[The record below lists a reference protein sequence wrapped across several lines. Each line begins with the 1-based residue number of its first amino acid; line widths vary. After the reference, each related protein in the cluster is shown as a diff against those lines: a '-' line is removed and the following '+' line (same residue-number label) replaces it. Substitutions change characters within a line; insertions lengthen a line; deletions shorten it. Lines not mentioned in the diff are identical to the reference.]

1 MDAYTDGAGISSML
15 AHNAAF
21 TRADMVEL
29 IGAQLSVDAPG
40 DPRQVIEGIVESV
53 GVRIST
59 LNGPRARGVNSGGAE
74 SIAGAPHGRHIG
86 NLQILIESATC
97 VPALCGVTIAG
108 ARRRSMSFLKLLVA
122 FAPWIA
128 FLIIARDTLLRVEI
142 GLVVALALGVLI
154 WLLRLDRGS
163 IMWVGLLFFTAATV
177 AVLGFHNLW
186 TVMHLGVLANGALA
200 VGAWATLLIGKPFT
214 LDYARQNTD
223 PVLWNNPVFI
233 RTNVRITVAWAAV
246 FTLNTALAWIR
257 MEQVLLPQWACRTLS
272 YAALVG
278 AAAFTS
284 WYARHVRRARL
295 RGPDESAKPSP
306 AA

>member
-1 MDAYTDGAGISSML
+1 
-15 AHNAAF
+15 
-21 TRADMVEL
+21 
-29 IGAQLSVDAPG
+29 
-40 DPRQVIEGIVESV
+40 
-53 GVRIST
+53 
-59 LNGPRARGVNSGGAE
+59 
-74 SIAGAPHGRHIG
+74 
-86 NLQILIESATC
+86 
-97 VPALCGVTIAG
+97 
-108 ARRRSMSFLKLLVA
+108 MSFLKMLVA

-128 FLIIARDTLLRVEI
+128 FLIIARDTLLRVEV

-154 WLLRLDRGS
+154 WLLKLDRGS

-177 AVLGFHNLW
+177 AVLGFQNLW
-186 TVMHLGVLANGALA
+186 TVMHLGVLTNGALA

-223 PVLWNNPVFI
+223 PALWNNPVFI

-246 FTLNTALAWIR
+246 FTLNTALAWIQ
-257 MEQVLLPQWACRTLS
+257 MEHVLLPQWACRTLN

-284 WYARHVRRARL
+284 WYVAHVRRARL
-295 RGPDESAKPSP
+295 RGPDESAEPSP